1 MLRVLLLILLIP
13 IGFVAV
19 RVGWPWAIA
28 VITVTVAFYG
38 LYFLK
43 DAPGKTRV
51 VFFLSAFVLQALAI
65 AWGIRWT
72 LQQVELAV
80 AQDDISRP
88 VFEGIAGSDL
98 LQNFWA
104 IVGGVVAAAIMFGL
118 LFALAAMANATRH
131 APQEGQSRDN
141 IYARSLRRALGLV
154 PAEWVARDGKIV
166 TTKAPK
172 PPQQPLMGPGEIEV
186 QRGHAIILEKEGVVT
201 DVLPAGVHWVQ
212 SQERIAMLVPLYG
225 GSEKVLIRN
234 ASTKD
239 GLQIEDLEISVF
251 HKVNGDG
258 ADPKIV
264 DDKSRFN
271 DSVLRNKVWSASGSS
286 WAGGITAVAE
296 RQARD
301 VIAGYDMDQLVT
313 MNTEAREQFRTK
325 IQERINQVTD
335 EFMGVTVTVTGV
347 GTVNVP
353 DLAAEKLMAR
363 WTTAQDR
370 AMAREQAAQQNEI
383 MMDAA
388 KARKEAFDTL
398 VGAMNDWLERG
409 LDVKDLVA
417 MSFVERMERIE
428 GEPPSGANQDLEA
441 LSKLYVIEAL
451 KAITGRQT
459 PPEGAA
465 ET

>member
-1 MLRVLLLILLIP
+1 
-13 IGFVAV
+13 
-19 RVGWPWAIA
+19 
-28 VITVTVAFYG
+28 
-38 LYFLK
+38 
-43 DAPGKTRV
+43 
-51 VFFLSAFVLQALAI
+51 
-65 AWGIRWT
+65 
-72 LQQVELAV
+72 
-80 AQDDISRP
+80 
-88 VFEGIAGSDL
+88 
-98 LQNFWA
+98 
-104 IVGGVVAAAIMFGL
+104 
-118 LFALAAMANATRH
+118 
-131 APQEGQSRDN
+131 
-141 IYARSLRRALGLV
+141 
-154 PAEWVARDGKIV
+154 
-166 TTKAPK
+166 
-172 PPQQPLMGPGEIEV
+172 
-186 QRGHAIILEKEGVVT
+186 
-201 DVLPAGVHWVQ
+201 
-212 SQERIAMLVPLYG
+212 
-225 GSEKVLIRN
+225 
-234 ASTKD
+234 
-239 GLQIEDLEISVF
+239 
-251 HKVNGDG
+251 
-258 ADPKIV
+258 
-264 DDKSRFN
+264 
-271 DSVLRNKVWSASGSS
+271 
-286 WAGGITAVAE
+286 
-296 RQARD
+296 
-301 VIAGYDMDQLVT
+301 
-313 MNTEAREQFRTK
+313 MNTEAREQFRAR